1 MSRSFGPS
9 YARGG
14 GNFLTAMKKAA
25 VAPPSARA
33 TSPPKTREPT
43 HKKEEFADLEAHSDD
58 EGDFFSTYRP
68 GQYALPDS
76 PRNKGSAGAAG
87 KSTEPVVKFI
97 VTVDGVKVMV
107 VSDSIENSEIPDG
120 IKKVFVDP
128 DLKGGIERI
137 NPQIRDPESGALIRH
152 PLLSI
157 KNAQMQELD
166 ARIRQAST
174 IKTEGVVARAASP
187 SRRPAGGAGAPAD
200 PHQVFVAAATTAVK
214 NEKGVAKLM
223 PTIVCKKSKSL
234 DKSLQWITTAF
245 DRSIVA
251 NYSRKETDPDT
262 KMKVSVVES
271 AILGKHQ
278 DSATGKTVFG
288 FLVGAKGNQR
298 YIRLSSC
305 SWHCSSRI
313 STTFAREGRMTTEM
327 MEELLP
333 KDYDGLSVWTDSGA
347 CFDTCW
353 VAEHKA
359 DLAHEKREKKIH
371 EYYEYFDNWWQNL
384 LQANQNFLIS
394 LEEIGEMKNKASAL
408 QQKIDASL
416 NPKINYKDPDF
427 INLKAQVDSFT
438 EQYEK
443 LKQQAEA
450 TYKSAAARALSN
462 GTPLTVT
469 MEEFALNA
477 TSENLHRLK
486 EAQANKHNW
495 ENRHRVVSRTLES
508 DQADL
513 KELTIEISS
522 KEEALQKTIATALY
536 TVLRAKKR
544 LFKMQSYEN
553 TWMTYYNTKTYTA
566 TTAKR
571 PFEIFREEVEA
582 MLDIYRSYDHILPS
596 TEWDR
601 VYKEV
606 KEQQIEAERQAMA
619 RWRTERVVA
628 LEKGHEAQE
637 IIDTDGNV
645 MTLEEAG
652 VEDENQ
658 QVAMVSI
665 RAAAA
670 VSAVEKPAA
679 TVEEFGGD
687 EEDKWTRGGRRDRV
701 FEQAMHY
708 DSVLHG
714 GKRY

>member
-1 MSRSFGPS
+1 
-9 YARGG
+9 
-14 GNFLTAMKKAA
+14 MKTAA
-25 VAPPSARA
+25 VTLPSVRA
-33 TSPPKTREPT
+33 SSPPKSREVS
-43 HKKEEFADLEAHSDD
+43 HKKEEFADLDAHSDD

-68 GQYALPDS
+68 GQYALPES
-76 PRNKGSAGAAG
+76 PRNKGSSGAAG

-97 VTVDGVKVMV
+97 VTVDGVKIMV
-107 VSDSIENSEIPDG
+107 VSDSITESEIPFG
-120 IKKVFVDP
+120 VNKVIVDP

-174 IKTEGVVARAASP
+174 IKTEGAVVRAASP
-187 SRRPAGGAGAPAD
+187 SRRPAGGAGAPVD
-200 PHQVFVAAATTAVK
+200 ENQIFVAAATTAVK

-223 PTIVCKKSKSL
+223 PTIICKKSKAL

-245 DRSIVA
+245 DRSTVV

-262 KMKVSVVES
+262 KMKVSVVDS

-278 DSATGKTVFG
+278 DPATGKTVFG

-298 YIRLSSC
+298 HIRLSSC

-313 STTFAREGRMTTEM
+313 GNTFEREGKLTPDL
-327 MEELLP
+327 MESLVP
-333 KDYDGLSVWTDSGA
+333 KEYEGLSVWAASGA

-384 LQANQNFLIS
+384 LQANQNFLTS
-394 LEEIGEMKNKASAL
+394 LEEIGEMKNRASSL
-408 QQKIDASL
+408 QQKIDAAL
-416 NPKINYKDPDF
+416 NPKINYNDPDYV
-427 INLKAQVDSFT
+427 NLKAQVDSFT

-443 LKQQAEA
+443 LKRQAEM
-450 TYKSAAARALSN
+450 TYKSAAIKAQNN

-469 MEEFALNA
+469 MEEFALNT

-486 EAQANKHNW
+486 EAQANLHNW
-495 ENRHRVVSRTLES
+495 VNRHRVVSRTLES

-513 KELTIEISS
+513 KQLTIEISS
-522 KEEALQKTIATALY
+522 KEETLQKIIATALY

-544 LFKMQSYEN
+544 LFKMQSYES
-553 TWMTYYNTKTYTA
+553 TWMTHYNTKTYTA

-571 PFEIFREEVEA
+571 PFEGFREEVEA
-582 MLDIYRSYDHILPS
+582 MLDIYREHDHLLPS

-601 VYKEV
+601 IYKEV
-606 KEQQIEAERQAMA
+606 KSQQIEAERQAMA

-628 LEKGHEAQE
+628 LEKGHQAQE

-652 VEDENQ
+652 VEEESQ
-658 QVAMVSI
+658 QVVMVSL
-665 RAAAA
+665 RTAAAA
-670 VSAVEKPAA
+670 PTGEKPA
-679 TVEEFGGD
+679 TVVEEFGGE

-708 DSVLHG
+708 DSMLHG